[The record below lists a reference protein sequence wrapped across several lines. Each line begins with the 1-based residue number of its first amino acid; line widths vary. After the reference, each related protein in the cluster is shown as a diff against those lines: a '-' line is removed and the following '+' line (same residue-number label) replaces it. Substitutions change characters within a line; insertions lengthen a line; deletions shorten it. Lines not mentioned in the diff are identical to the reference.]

1 MAIYRHLVLLT
12 RALNRTQHAL
22 CFFVISFLSSDT
34 LDSVSSDNIVA
45 LTPKRKFE
53 FRIPNQLIARQ
64 SISTI
69 NQCQLSTAG
78 MSLCVQSYCQHFA
91 YTLRAWF
98 LYHCFVFVYVS
109 VLVCLYPYVFN
120 DVLPVPRCFSAIK
133 ISAIKSLCL
142 YSSSVAIIEF
152 NTQTCWNTDMAKWL
166 RILQPILS
174 SIQSMAYQYQWQC
187 HSPATASR
195 CIVPN
200 QM

>member
-1 MAIYRHLVLLT
+1 MVRKCASVGNPTLTGFEETSVFPHDRVPDHQVSVNKSAIE
-12 RALNRTQHAL
+12 NR
-22 CFFVISFLSSDT
+22 V
-34 LDSVSSDNIVA
+34 N
-45 LTPKRKFE
+45 KFWITE
-53 FRIPNQLIARQ
+53 GKG
-64 SISTI
+64 T
-69 NQCQLSTAG
+69 G

-98 LYHCFVFVYVS
+98 LYHCFVFVYFS

-120 DVLPVPRCFSAIK
+120 DVLPVPWCFSAIK

-174 SIQSMAYQYQWQC
+174 LIQSMAYQYQWQC